1 MGQCYQQEGTLI
13 WCITEYLYRGMQCSF
28 DCVLIAGFAATLAIH
43 YSRDA
48 CFRKQKIASLA
59 PGDSGVRSGI
69 QCVSFWIRIK
79 PRAKRVR
86 NK

>member
-1 MGQCYQQEGTLI
+1 MLSAGGHADLVHYGVPISGYAMQLRLCVDRRFCSDTCYSL
-13 WCITEYLYRGMQCSF
+13 
-28 DCVLIAGFAATLAIH
+28 FARCL
-43 YSRDA
+43 
-48 CFRKQKIASLA
+48 FRKQKIASLA
-59 PGDSGVRSGI
+59 PGDSDVRSGI